1 MRSTLLLILSLA
13 AIALLAG
20 GPLAEVAA
28 QKELDA
34 FQLAAG
40 EGVVV
45 LKNGRTVRGS
55 VTRLGDQLLIQLAA
69 GGEIRVPVSQ
79 SLVIAES
86 MEEAYEIRRDGLL
99 PAAVDDRAKLVEW
112 CLQEDLVHRAADQV
126 LALSKID
133 PRHPKL
139 PHLERRLQARA
150 KASAPLLAAASS
162 TNAGFGR
169 VTPATALAA
178 EPTLDPRTYFAE
190 KVQAQVVFGCAA
202 ARCHGGPQGGGFRL
216 RPYPIAVRPVD
227 EITDENFAAVRRFL
241 GDGSSQSLAV
251 RYATRAHAGSPADKV
266 RDLLV
271 QLAQALDAAGSGS
284 TAAAA
289 DFSATSSPTPGGE
302 ETSVRTADF
311 AEGAAAR
318 PVKVNPYDP
327 AEFNRRYHGRVELP
341 ATP

>member
-1 MRSTLLLILSLA
+1 MRSTLLPILSLV
-13 AIALLAG
+13 ALALVAW
-20 GPLAEVAA
+20 GPIAEVAA

-45 LKNGRTVRGS
+45 LKNERTVRGA

-86 MEEAYEIRRDGLL
+86 LEEAYEIRRDGLH

-112 CLQEDLVHRAADQV
+112 CLQEDLLHRAADQV

-133 PRHPKL
+133 PRHPRL

-150 KASAPLLAAASS
+150 KISEPVLAAAR
-162 TNAGFGR
+162 TGNADAT
-169 VTPATALAA
+169 VTPATAYVA
-178 EPTLDPRTYFAE
+178 EPTVDPRTYFAE
-190 KVQAQVVFGCAA
+190 KVQAQLVFGCAA
-202 ARCHGGPQGGGFRL
+202 ARCHGGPNGGEFRL

-227 EITDENFAAVRRFL
+227 EITDENFAAVRKFL
-241 GDGSSQSLAV
+241 GDGGSQNLAV
-251 RYATRAHAGSPADKV
+251 RYASRAHAGPPADRV

-271 QLAQALDAAGSGS
+271 QLAQALDASVPEASTATADYSATTSATPVSEGSG
-284 TAAAA
+284 
-289 DFSATSSPTPGGE
+289 
-302 ETSVRTADF
+302 VRTAGF
-311 AEGAAAR
+311 AEGAASRSVEA
-318 PVKVNPYDP
+318 NPYDP

>member
-1 MRSTLLLILSLA
+1 MRSTLLLILSLV
-13 AIALLAG
+13 ALALVTG
-20 GPLAEVAA
+20 GPIAEVAA

-55 VTRLGDQLLIQLAA
+55 VTRLGDHLLIQLAA
-69 GGEIRVPVSQ
+69 GGEIRVPVGQ

-86 MEEAYEIRRDGLL
+86 LEEAYEIRRDGLL

-133 PRHPKL
+133 PRHPRL
-139 PHLERRLQARA
+139 PQLERRLQARA
-150 KASAPLLAAASS
+150 KASAPTLSAARPVE
-162 TNAGFGR
+162 AGFGN
-169 VTPATALAA
+169 VTPATAFVP
-178 EPTLDPRTYFAE
+178 EPSVDPRTYFAE

-202 ARCHGGPQGGGFRL
+202 ARCHGGPLGGEFRL

-227 EITDENFAAVRRFL
+227 EITDENFAAVRKFL
-241 GDGSSQSLAV
+241 GDGGPHSLAV
-251 RYATRAHAGSPADKV
+251 RYATRAHAGPPADRV

-284 TAAAA
+284 SAATAER
-289 DFSATSSPTPGGE
+289 SPHSSPPPFGDG
-302 ETSVRTADF
+302 SGVRTAGF
-311 AEGAAAR
+311 AEGAASR
-318 PVKVNPYDP
+318 PAEINPYDP
-327 AEFNRRYHGRVELP
+327 AEFNRRYHGRVEPP
-341 ATP
+341 AMP